1 MLPNHEHCI
10 RHKIFMIQ
18 IYRALEAFHYA
29 KLVNR
34 GQLTD
39 SSTKYLERPCPC
51 NYLWQPPK
59 SMSVLS
65 SSLFIFLA
73 LTWNLWHWHETF
85 DLQLLWKRG
94 QERERERERWQSDH
108 NIAAL
113 THVTPLQ
120 SDHTSLHMCMNHNS
134 PPSSTQCI
142 GKFHIFVFHSLLIL

>member
-94 QERERERERWQSDH
+94 RERERGGKVITILQLWH
-108 NIAAL
+108 MLPPCKVITHPCICVWTTTAL
-113 THVTPLQ
+113 LPQ
-120 SDHTSLHMCMNHNS
+120 
-134 PPSSTQCI
+134 PSALESFI
-142 GKFHIFVFHSLLIL
+142 FFVFHSLLIL